1 LNVPYTATVLQQRQ
15 LTPGPAVS
23 LPIPSGDGGLLSGAT
38 IPVPNGYSVI
48 STTDSNHTT
57 SVYVSGTGTA
67 NYSADGSTVYQPPTQ
82 VGVVSSTQTLVNSAG
97 ATTVPVSVL
106 VQGIGLSYSGI
117 ASLNVTSAENASVHD
132 TVPYAPVNMIY
143 NVANVGLAA
152 TGGTAVSGSTTV
164 QTFGAPL
171 SAPVAAGSTIATFN
185 PALAVGTTY
194 MGVTMTSQVYATG
207 TSGSNSTALNSPD
220 TNTIISSGVVTSA
233 NVYGTVGS
241 QADILDSTALSS
253 STTMTMAW
261 RGRNSN
267 ENGIT
272 GVHQPIFPQGIWNL
286 SSDVV
291 DVEGVPSSTTF
302 AMEMSF
308 DDGINTLLDG
318 GQVST
323 VSGAYMAKWNG
334 SAWVNAA
341 SSVTPGSLAQT
352 AVADTLSDFLAG
364 EYAAHPSLTH
374 DQLLADLAGSWGV
387 YINPGGVGSSWAIVN
402 NGDGQFAVVPEPSTL
417 ALLGAGLGG
426 LVAYRFRRKVN
437 CTSR

>member
-1 LNVPYTATVLQQRQ
+1 M
-15 LTPGPAVS
+15 
-23 LPIPSGDGGLLSGAT
+23 
-38 IPVPNGYSVI
+38 
-48 STTDSNHTT
+48 TDSNHTT
-57 SVYVSGTGTA
+57 SVYVSGSGTA
-67 NYSADGSTVYQPPTQ
+67 NYSANGTTVYQPPTP

-97 ATTVPVSVL
+97 TTTVPVSVL
-106 VQGIGLSYSGI
+106 VQGLGLTYSGI
-117 ASLNVTSAENASVHD
+117 ASLNVSSAENASVHD
-132 TVPYAPVNMIY
+132 TVPYAPVNMTY
-143 NVANVGLAA
+143 SVANVGLAA

-171 SAPVAAGSTIATFN
+171 SAPVAAGSTLATFN

-194 MGVTMTSQVYATG
+194 TGVTMTSQVYATG

-220 TNTIISSGVVTSA
+220 TNTIISSMVVVTSA

-261 RGRNSN
+261 RGRNSS

-308 DDGINTLLDG
+308 DDGINTFLDG
-318 GQVST
+318 NQIST
-323 VSGAYMAKWNG
+323 VYGAYLAKWNG

-341 SSVTPGSLAQT
+341 GTVTPGSLAQT

-437 CTSR
+437 RTSR